1 MIPPG
6 ATPRNSVKKR
16 LNTSPMPITTRS
28 ASRMRAEC
36 RRRAGT
42 PALRSPS
49 ARCAL
54 RSLSRQGPLDLV
66 GIRTR
71 AVAEVAHELEP
82 DPPDVPDAHHQAV
95 APAGADD
102 LLEDAGAVHAFER
115 REEPG
120 AEPGRDRRAREDVG
134 ARADQQVAVR
144 GPPARDR
151 LAELARAV
159 GAVEAAVDHHDA
171 PLDARV
177 AVQGQVPDL
186 LGGDGVVGGEAVHH
200 DDVPPEEVEL
210 VLAQGADVG

>member
-6 ATPRNSVKKR
+6 ATPRNSVKRR
-16 LNTSPMPITTRS
+16 LNTSPMPITTMS
-28 ASRMRAEC
+28 ASLMR
-36 RRRAGT
+36 G
-42 PALRSPS
+42 PALRSPRPS
-49 ARCAL
+49 STGAPGRCAL
-54 RSLSRQGPLDLV
+54 RLHSCQGSLDLV

-82 DPPDVPDAHHQAV
+82 DSPDVPDAHHQAV

-102 LLEDAGAVHAFER
+102 LLEDAGAVHALER
-115 REEPG
+115 REQAG
-120 AEPGRDRRAREDVG
+120 AQAGRDRRAREDVG
-134 ARADQQVAVR
+134 SRADQQVAVR

-177 AVQGQVPDL
+177 TVQGQVPDL
-186 LGGDGVVGGEAVHH
+186 LGGDGVVRGEAVHH